1 MILTLID
8 ELERK
13 RENKRIKEQMDFI
26 RKVYEQNLEKD
37 IIDTTSYNISPDLDS
52 YTPEFKKKQ
61 ILDFAEFVDTTGK
74 GDND

>member
-26 RKVYEQNLEKD
+26 RKIYEQNLEEGIVD
-37 IIDTTSYNISPDLDS
+37 ATSYSISPDSDS
-52 YTPEFKKKQ
+52 YTPEFRGKQ
-61 ILDFAEFVDTTGK
+61 ILGFAKFVETTSK
-74 GDND
+74 GGND